1 MKRVLGLLVCGLLA
15 LPAHADKVYK
25 WVDAEGNTQYTQTPP
40 PPSVQTDTVHL
51 PTDPPPAAAPA
62 AAPADAPPPAPTDA
76 TNASD
81 KALQEQVRA
90 RRRALARQNLETMTA
105 NSNIAMPDPNANNNL
120 KVLNEEERLAAIE
133 KAKQQVTEFCTI
145 HAPAAAPPAKT
156 P

>member
-15 LPAHADKVYK
+15 LPAQADKVYK

-51 PTDPPPAAAPA
+51 PTDPPPLPA
-62 AAPADAPPPAPTDA
+62 AADSTDAPPAAAGNAPD
-76 TNASD
+76 N
-81 KALQEQVRA
+81 KALQEQARA
-90 RRRALARQNLETMTA
+90 RNCQIARQNLETMTT
-105 NSNIAMPDPNANNNL
+105 NSNIAMPDPNANNKL
-120 KVLNEEERLAAIE
+120 KVLNDEERLAAIE

-145 HAPAAAPPAKT
+145 HAPTAAPPAPTT